1 MQIAIALQRIISY
14 TIIALGLVVLIAR
27 LTLPSYSNLDAD
39 IVQLAK
45 QYGNIGLKLS
55 RAELTWSGALPK
67 VALHD
72 VQIATE
78 SEPLF
83 AKEISINISP
93 LALISANPLAH
104 VQVHIDQLAL
114 RFIRELDGKVHLAG
128 FTQQSNDADTFVLP
142 GKVTLHDIQF
152 TWQDMRR
159 ADTPITVDNLNAYI
173 EGSDSHFYGYA
184 SLSSSIGELDF
195 IADIDGNPLSSN
207 WSGESQLH
215 IKQLKL
221 SELVKQ
227 LDLDSIDITQ
237 GRGQLSLSQTW
248 KDAAVITN
256 QGKITLNHLDVSRN
270 NKTFKDVSLNALIS
284 TARDDAATQI
294 EVQTNTLKLTDQQGA
309 FKLALSLPHDA
320 QLTPFKAGVKDLP
333 MDIANQL
340 LPFVVSSPDNKDTL
354 KQFSLQG
361 NLKQATLSHFN
372 DQLSITIDSEN
383 NAFQAPSVF
392 KRPFQLDTLKSQIR
406 VKNLSSNASV
416 LIENAQI
423 KSRGMLMN
431 LNGAVTNLANAP
443 HILISSD
450 FSSIDIQRL
459 EHFLPDAYLT
469 QNLVTWLTDSLKR
482 GTLDQGRLLINGPAS
497 HFPYDQ
503 TRDGNFSVIGQLTQA
518 PLRFNPD
525 WPAINDMSAE
535 LWFYENSM
543 EITASR
549 GKILNS
555 PLQTV
560 HAEIKSLEPIS
571 PLLINGSLNGPSQ
584 DALGILQS
592 KALNK
597 KLGYLADAFSLK
609 GESLTELKLQ
619 IPLAKNDET
628 YVLDGAIH
636 LNNTD
641 LILSSWP
648 LTLQKVNGTLALSLD
663 GVSAKKLTG
672 TLWDKP
678 FASHIKNKKGE
689 TRIHLNSALTI
700 DRLKTELPDI
710 PLAGI
715 TGETTVA
722 AQFVIPPRESK
733 TPLELIIDSQL
744 KGIDI
749 DLPQP
754 VGKPKAQAQSLRVSL
769 PIDNGIRHVALSY
782 KKNIHAIFST
792 DGERGA
798 ITLGDKK
805 PTLPNDTTL
814 HLNINVPRV
823 NLAQW
828 QKALDQ
834 GENSER
840 AVELT
845 IDTALMELGATQFTN
860 FKATLNSKDNAL
872 RAKINSDQLVGSIS
886 RANKKDAIVAKLEKA
901 HLRFDPGVGKPASP
915 KPEPSLLDPRSLPT
929 IDLQIN
935 DFRLNDAPL
944 GKLSMSSTR
953 RIDGQEVEHLLI
965 DGESG
970 SADIHGYWV
979 WRSPSPLTRIDGE
992 INATDIGK
1000 LLKQLG
1006 YAKHTSES
1014 SLDAKIKSFSWP
1026 GHPGQFHLAS
1036 IEGLA
1041 SMRYSKGRLNDLE
1054 PGITRVL
1061 GLLNL
1066 DAIGKRLR
1074 LDFGDVLKKGYSYD
1088 YISADFGVGLGQAA
1102 TSNFHMEGAT
1112 GIIDLGGRIGLVA
1125 EDFDLRVN
1133 VTPDLDTLL
1142 PLAASAVGGPVT
1154 GVATFLAQQ
1163 VLGDRI
1169 NRAYRFDYAV
1179 TGAWDDPQLSAL
1191 DTSGAFSRLFN
1202 ALTGKESKKAT
1213 DQQKDMVK
1221 PTEDRKNIFQRTLK
1235 NLKGDDAK

>member
-1 MQIAIALQRIISY
+1 MQIATTLQRFINY

-27 LTLPSYSNLDAD
+27 LTLPSLSNLDAD

-45 QYGNIGLKLS
+45 QHGNIDLKLS
-55 RAELTWSGALPK
+55 RAELTWRGTLPK
-67 VALHD
+67 VTLYD
-72 VQIATE
+72 VQIDTE

-83 AKEISINISP
+83 AKEISVNISP
-93 LALISANPLAH
+93 LALISSNPLAH
-104 VQVHIDQLAL
+104 IQVHVDQLAL

-128 FTQQSNDADTFVLP
+128 FTQQSNDANTFLLP
-142 GKVTLHDIQF
+142 GKVTLHDVQL

-159 ADTPITVDNLNAYI
+159 AAAPITVDNLNAYI

-184 SLSSSIGELDF
+184 SLNSSIGELDF

-221 SELVKQ
+221 PVLAKE
-227 LDLDSIDITQ
+227 LDLESIDITE
-237 GRGQLSLSQTW
+237 GTGQLSLTQTW
-248 KDAAVITN
+248 KDATIITN
-256 QGKITLNHLDVSRN
+256 QGEVMLNHLGLSRN
-270 NKTFKDVSLNALIS
+270 KKTLENVSLNALIS
-284 TARDDAATQI
+284 TVRDNEATQV
-294 EVQTNTLKLTDQQGA
+294 EVHANALKLANQQGA

-320 QLTPFKAGVKDLP
+320 QLVPFKAGAKDLP
-333 MDIANQL
+333 IDIANQL
-340 LPFVVSSPDNKDTL
+340 LPFVASRPDSVNTL

-361 NLKQATLSHFN
+361 KIKQAALSLFN
-372 DQLSITIDSEN
+372 DQLSITLDSEN
-383 NAFQAPSVF
+383 NALQAPSVF
-392 KRPFQLDTLKSQIR
+392 KRPFQLDALKTQVR
-406 VKNLSSNASV
+406 VNNLSSNASV
-416 LIENAQI
+416 FIENVQI
-423 KSRGMLMN
+423 KSHGMLMN
-431 LNGAVTNLANAP
+431 LNGAVTNLGNAP
-443 HILISSD
+443 HMLISSD
-450 FSSIDIQRL
+450 FTSIDIQHL

-469 QNLVTWLTDSLKR
+469 TNLVTWLTDSLKR

-503 TRDGNFSVIGQLTQA
+503 TRDGSFSVIGRLTQA

-543 EITASR
+543 EVTADR
-549 GKILNS
+549 GTILNS
-555 PLQTV
+555 PLQTA
-560 HAEIKSLEPIS
+560 HAEITSLEPIS

-609 GESLTELKLQ
+609 GESRTELKLQ
-619 IPLAKNDET
+619 IPLAKNDEK
-628 YVLDGAIH
+628 YVLNGAIH

-641 LILSSWP
+641 LTLSSWP
-648 LTLQKVNGTLALSLD
+648 LTLQKVNGALALTLD

-678 FASHIKNKKGE
+678 FTSHIKNKQGE

-700 DRLKTELPDI
+700 DRLKTKLPDL
-710 PLAGI
+710 PLSGI
-715 TGETTVA
+715 TGETALA
-722 AQFVIPPRESK
+722 AQFVIPPRDTK

-754 VGKPKAQAQSLRVSL
+754 VGKPKAQAQPLRVSL
-769 PIDNGIRHVALSY
+769 PIDNGVKHVALSY
-782 KKNIHAIFST
+782 KKNIHAIFSA

-805 PTLPNDTTL
+805 PTLPNNKTL
-814 HLNINVPRV
+814 RLNINVPRV

-834 GENSER
+834 GESSNR

-845 IDTALMELGATQFTN
+845 IDTALMEFGATQFTN
-860 FKATLNSKDNAL
+860 FKATLNSKDDAL
-872 RAKINSDQLVGSIS
+872 SAEIHSNQLVGSIS
-886 RANKKDAIVAKLEKA
+886 RAKKNDTIVAKLKKA

-929 IDLQIN
+929 LDLQIA

-970 SADIHGYWV
+970 TADIHGYWV
-979 WRSPSPLTRIDGE
+979 WGSPSPLTRIDGE

-1006 YAKHTSES
+1006 YAEHTSES
-1014 SLDAKIKSFSWP
+1014 ALDAKIKSLSWP

-1102 TSNFHMEGAT
+1102 TSNFHMQGAT
-1112 GIIDLGGRIGLVA
+1112 GVIDLGGRIGLVA

-1169 NRAYRFDYAV
+1169 NRAYRFDYEV
-1179 TGAWDDPQLSAL
+1179 TGAWDDPQLSSL
-1191 DTSGAFSRLFN
+1191 DTSGALSRFFN